1 MKEALKALWENRT
14 QRDRTAIGAAA
25 ILIALAIA
33 YAYVWLP
40 VTRERDRLLAR
51 LPELRAQAEGMA
63 RDVRELE
70 HLRGSRG
77 AAPPELKGAIEQ
89 AVAASGI
96 ATGPGAIT
104 QQNTHEVRISL
115 PSVPAAVAWP
125 LIARLQAER
134 GVRLQSAR
142 LTTLGGERLN
152 LEAVLVSSR

>member
-1 MKEALKALWENRT
+1 MKEALKAFWENRT

-51 LPELRAQAEGMA
+51 LPELRAEAERMA

-70 HLRGSRG
+70 HLKGSRG
-77 AAPPELKGAIEQ
+77 PAPPELKGAIEQ

-96 ATGPGAIT
+96 AAAPGAIT
-104 QQNTHEVRISL
+104 QQNHEVRISL
-115 PSVPAAVAWP
+115 PSVPAALAWP

-134 GVRLQSAR
+134 GVRVQSAR